1 MKVYL
6 SYPQVRIYISDFY
19 KSVFYKSVFYKS
31 VFYKSENLGTNKY

>member
-31 VFYKSENLGTNKY
+31 ENLGTNKY

>member
-6 SYPQVRIYISDFY
+6 SYPQVRFYISD
-19 KSVFYKSVFYKS
+19 FYKSVFYKS